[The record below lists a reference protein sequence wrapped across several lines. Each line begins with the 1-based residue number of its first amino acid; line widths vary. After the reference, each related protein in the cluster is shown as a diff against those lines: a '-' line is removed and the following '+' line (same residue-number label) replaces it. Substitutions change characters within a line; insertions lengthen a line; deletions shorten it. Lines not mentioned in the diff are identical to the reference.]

1 MKEFL
6 KSIEGV
12 SLAMLKMCDEWQ
24 KLDDQSDERVQQL
37 DQWAEAFN
45 LSLDEIPF
53 VLFSIVDELSRGK

>member
-24 KLDDQSDERVQQL
+24 KLDEQSNERVQKL

>member
-1 MKEFL
+1 MKEFF

-24 KLDDQSDERVQQL
+24 KLDDQSNERAQQL

>member
-24 KLDDQSDERVQQL
+24 KLDEQSNERVQKL

-53 VLFSIVDELSRGK
+53 VLFSVVDELSRGK

>member
-12 SLAMLKMCDEWQ
+12 SLAMLKMFDEWQ
-24 KLDDQSDERVQQL
+24 KLDEQSNERVQKL

-53 VLFSIVDELSRGK
+53 VLFSVVDELSRGK

>member
-6 KSIEGV
+6 KSVEGV

-24 KLDDQSDERVQQL
+24 KLDEKSDERVQKL

-53 VLFSIVDELSRGK
+53 VLFSVVDELKRGK

>member
-24 KLDDQSDERVQQL
+24 KLDEQSNERVQKL

-53 VLFSIVDELSRGK
+53 VLFSVVDELKRGK

>member
-24 KLDDQSDERVQQL
+24 KLDDQSNERVQKL